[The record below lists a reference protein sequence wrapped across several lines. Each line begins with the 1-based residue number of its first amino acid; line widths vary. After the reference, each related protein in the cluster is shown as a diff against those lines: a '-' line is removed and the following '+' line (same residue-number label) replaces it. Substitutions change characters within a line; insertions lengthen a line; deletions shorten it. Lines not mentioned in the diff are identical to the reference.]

1 MEDAGIPTAPMA
13 TAHFANYMARDAEIH
28 GMPLRFSF
36 PPHPTAWITRE
47 MDKQYVEG
55 NDPITGQPLMLEVV
69 EALTKPLT
77 EEEKH
82 PIVSKRPRR
91 PRLLKPD
98 TEDNLRR
105 LFVTSGWTDGLPII
119 LPTEERVA
127 DMLTGTDHDPQE
139 VIGRMSV
146 TPHEEKL
153 EYTVEKV
160 AVNAVMAGAR
170 PEHFP
175 VILALAATQRALF
188 PSSTGS
194 WAHMIVVNGP
204 VRNQIGM
211 NCGSSALSPFNLANS
226 AIGRAGT
233 LMTINFGDINLAQ
246 NWTGAAGSGFNYN
259 NLCCGENQERSPWE
273 PFHVQKGFKATDSTI
288 SLFRGW
294 SMQGFTVGPATG
306 SAKVMATLIQRLGF
320 PATFIVDPLVAKS
333 LKVEGFETKE
343 QLAEYIINEAKAA
356 GTWARQD
363 RPLDAK
369 GINFIILGGEWNPM
383 FSTTDFTYLQTE
395 SIDKWAPKGGIKMM
409 DPLYRMPAQAICSEG
424 VCGLDLAILEDDE
437 AGK

>member
-13 TAHFANYMARDAEIH
+13 TAHFANYMARDSQIH
-28 GMPLRFSF
+28 GMHLRFSF

-47 MDKQYVEG
+47 MDKHYVEG
-55 NDPITGQPLMLEVV
+55 DDPISGRPLMPEVV
-69 EALTKPLT
+69 GALTKPLT

-82 PIVSKRPRR
+82 PVASKRPRR
-91 PRLLKPD
+91 PRLLEPD
-98 TEDNLRR
+98 TEYNLRR
-105 LFVTSGWTDGLPII
+105 LFIKNGWTDGLPII
-119 LPTEERVA
+119 LPTEEQVA
-127 DMLTGTDHDPQE
+127 EMLTGTDHDPQE
-139 VIGRMSV
+139 LIGRMSV

-175 VILALAATQRALF
+175 AILAIAATQRALI

-194 WAHMIVVNGP
+194 WGHMIVVNGP
-204 VRNQIGM
+204 IRNQIGM

-226 AIGRAGT
+226 VIGRAGT
-233 LMTINFGDINLAQ
+233 LMTINFGDINLAE
-246 NWTGAAGSGFNYN
+246 NFTGAAGSNFNYN

-294 SMQGFTVGPATG
+294 SMQGFTVGPRTG
-306 SAKVMATLIQRLGF
+306 SAKSMMELMRRIGF

-333 LKVEGFETKE
+333 LKAEGFETKQ
-343 QLAEYIINEAKAA
+343 QLAEYLVKEAKAA
-356 GTWARQD
+356 GTSGRQG
-363 RPLDAK
+363 RPMDAK

-383 FSTTDFTYLQTE
+383 FDTTDFTYLQTE
-395 SIDKWAPKGGIKMM
+395 SIDKWVPKAGIKMA
-409 DPLYRMPAQAICSEG
+409 DPFYRMPAQSICSEG
-424 VCGLDLAILEDDE
+424 MCGLDLEILSDGG
-437 AGK
+437 GKK

>member
-13 TAHFANYMARDAEIH
+13 TAHFAGYMARDSQIH
-28 GMPLRFSF
+28 GVALRFSF
-36 PPHPTAWITRE
+36 PPHPTAWVSRKTHR
-47 MDKQYVEG
+47 QYVEG
-55 NDPITGQPLMLEVV
+55 DDPITGHPLMQEVV
-69 EALTKPLT
+69 DALTKPLT

-82 PIVSKRPRR
+82 PVALKRPRR
-91 PRLLKPD
+91 PRLLQPD

-105 LFVTSGWTDGLPII
+105 LFITSGWTDGLPII

-127 DMLTGTDHDPQE
+127 EMLTGTDHDPKE

-175 VILALAATQRALF
+175 VILAMAATQRALF

-194 WAHMIVVNGP
+194 WAHMVVVNGP
-204 VRNQIGM
+204 IRNQIGM
-211 NCGSSALSPFNLANS
+211 NCGSSAFSPLNLANS

-233 LMTINFGDINLAQ
+233 LMTINFGDIDLSSNF
-246 NWTGAAGSGFNYN
+246 TGAAGNGFNYN

-273 PFHVQKGFKATDSTI
+273 PFHVQKGFKATENTV

-294 SMQGFTVGPATG
+294 SMQGFSVGSQTASG
-306 SAKVMATLIQRLGF
+306 KSLVDLMRRMGF
-320 PATFIVDPLVAKS
+320 PVTFVLDPLVAKS
-333 LKVEGFETKE
+333 LKEEGFESKP
-343 QLAEYIINEAKAA
+343 QLAEYLVNEAKAA
-356 GTWARQD
+356 GSGGRGGRNMDAR
-363 RPLDAK
+363 
-369 GINFIILGGEWNPM
+369 GINFIVLGGEWNPVFM
-383 FSTTDFTYLQTE
+383 TSDFVYVQTE
-395 SIDKWAPKGGIKMM
+395 PIDKWVPKAGIKMD
-409 DPLYRMPAQAICSEG
+409 DPSYRMPAQAICSEG
-424 VCGLDLAILEDDE
+424 VCGLDLYDLAKQVE
-437 AGK
+437 KK